1 MLAHLPVKCI
11 TEVITKLNS
20 KIMNNYLSIAHV
32 LGKLNGQ
39 SISIKIMRSFLCY
52 ILLGLTALY
61 ANHSYSQTKFNL
73 DLKNVSLET
82 LFNQLQDESEYIFFY
97 KDGILPNDNSITLKK
112 NNITLPNVLDS
123 LLESYGLGYNI
134 IGRQVTVFKDQTY
147 HIPNTDAVFFQDFTV
162 SGTVLDDSGVPL
174 AGANIIEK
182 GTTNGTQTDF
192 DGNFSIKVTDGDVIL
207 TVSYIGFTTK
217 EIPVNGQSVLNIV
230 LQESTAVL
238 DEIVVVGYGTQKK
251 SDLTGSV
258 ASLGQDDMNP
268 GANVSVDQMMLG
280 RAAGVQ
286 INQASSAPGGGLAI
300 RIRGSNSLNAS
311 NEPLYV
317 IDGFPIDNSPNLGS
331 GGVAEVGQNLS
342 PRNPLN
348 SLNPADVESI
358 EILKDASATAIYG
371 SRGANGVILITTK
384 KGSKGKVNVTYDVYA
399 GIQSVAE
406 KIDVLSTSQYI
417 DAINDL
423 SIAQGNAVVF
433 NNEDISRIG
442 RGTDWQ
448 DEVFRSAPLTNH
460 NLAVSGGSENTN
472 YYASFNY
479 FDQEG
484 VVKNTGIKRYTGR
497 INLETK
503 IGNKTQIGLNFN
515 TSLVKDNNNVDGVNT
530 NEQAGPIYS
539 SLLYD
544 PTETIFNDDGTFSQ
558 SANLT
563 VNNPV
568 TLINAIISESETN
581 RTFGSAF
588 LNYDFTEDLSGKFNF
603 GTDRQTSRRDIYNT
617 TQTIRGGAAG
627 GIANINVLERSNYL
641 FEYTMTYDK
650 AFNEDHALTVLG
662 GITFQ
667 KFSSRF
673 FSGNISGFPTD
684 DIKTNNLA
692 LGDTNTD
699 VLSSGKEE
707 NTLLSYLGRVNY
719 NLFDKFLFTASIRAD
734 GSSRFGENNKWG
746 YFPSFALG
754 YKLDQEEFIPDSFS
768 QFKLRASWGQTGNQE
783 IGNYASQLTFGTGP
797 NVVFG
802 GTISGSVSPQRIPNP
817 DLKWET
823 TEQLNIGL
831 DFGISGG
838 RFSGSL
844 DYFSKESKDLLFDL
858 PLPFASGYSSILTNV
873 GEVKNSGVEFLF
885 NSTNIVTD
893 DFKWDT
899 SLNFSAIKNEVV
911 DLGRIESIVT
921 GSVQAVG
928 NTAIIQE
935 GDPLAS
941 YYGYVVTGIF
951 QEGDD
956 IANSPQPTAQ
966 PGFPIFEDRNGDGAI
981 TPTDQT
987 IIGTPYPDFTYGI
1000 QNSISYK
1007 NLTLDFFFQGQ
1018 AGVDLLNINLIE
1030 SLYPANFRRNRLA
1043 HQILDRWT
1051 PQNTG
1056 AKWPSGVNPN
1066 AYGAGKVNTLTIQD
1080 ASYLRL
1086 KNVRLSY
1093 NVPVQNIDFLNS
1105 LQVYVTGQNLFTI
1118 TDYVGFDP
1126 EANSF
1131 GRSNVRIDYS
1141 SYPLATTYMLGLTA
1155 NF

>member
-1 MLAHLPVKCI
+1 MNKNTKCTNLRGDFI
-11 TEVITKLNS
+11 FRRLFLT
-20 KIMNNYLSIAHV
+20 
-32 LGKLNGQ
+32 
-39 SISIKIMRSFLCY
+39 IMRSFLFF
-52 ILLGLTALY
+52 IFFGLASSYGNTF
-61 ANHSYSQTKFNL
+61 YSQTI
-73 DLKNVSLET
+73 DIELKQVPLKV
-82 LFNQLQDESEYIFFY
+82 LFKTIEEKSEYIFLY
-97 KDGILPNDNSITLKK
+97 KDEILKDAKLVSVNLSNATLPTVLNTTLKDQ
-112 NNITLPNVLDS
+112 N
-123 LLESYGLGYNI
+123 LGYKIQN
-134 IGRQVTVFKDQTY
+134 RQVVIFKTEQ
-147 HIPNTDAVFFQDFTV
+147 PKSSGSKQAAVETPQFQV
-162 SGTVLDDSGVPL
+162 SGTVVDATGMPL
-174 AGANIIEK
+174 PGATVLEK
-182 GTTNGTQTDF
+182 GTSNGTQTNF
-192 DGNFSIKVTDGDVIL
+192 DGEFTLVVAEDATLVISF
-207 TVSYIGFTTK
+207 VGFATQ
-217 EIPVNGQSVLNIV
+217 EVPLNGQTGIQIV
-230 LQESTAVL
+230 LQEDAAAL
-238 DEIVVVGYGTQKK
+238 DEVVVVGYGTQKK

-258 ASLGQDDMNP
+258 TSLSQDDLNP
-268 GANVSVDQMMLG
+268 GANASIDQMMLG

-286 INQASSAPGGGLAI
+286 INQASSAPGGGLSI

-331 GGVAEVGQNLS
+331 GGAAEVGQNLS

-348 SLNPADVESI
+348 ALNPADVESI

-384 KGSKGKVNVTYDVYA
+384 KGRKGQINVTYDVYG

-406 KIDVLSTSQYI
+406 KMEVLSTSQYI
-417 DAINDL
+417 DVINEL
-423 SIAQGNAVVF
+423 SIAQGNSAVF
-433 NNEDISRIG
+433 NEEDISRIG
-442 RGTDWQ
+442 GGTDWQ
-448 DEVFRSAPLTNH
+448 DEVFRSAPLMNH

-484 VVKNTGIKRYTGR
+484 VVRNSGIKRYTGR
-497 INLETK
+497 INLETN
-503 IGNKTQIGLNFN
+503 IGNRAKIGLNFN
-515 TSLVKDNNNVDGVNT
+515 TSLIKNNNNVDGVNT
-530 NEQAGPIYS
+530 NEEAGPIYS

-544 PTETIFNDDGTFSQ
+544 PTEPIFNQDGTFSQ

-568 TLINAIISESETN
+568 TLINAILSESETN
-581 RTFGSAF
+581 RTFGNAF
-588 LNYDFTEDLSGKFNF
+588 LNYDFTQDLSGKFNF

-627 GIANINVLERSNYL
+627 GIANVNVLERSNYL

-650 AFNEDHALTVLG
+650 AINEDHALTVLG
-662 GITFQ
+662 GITYQ

-684 DIKTNNLA
+684 EIETNNLA

-734 GSSRFGENNKWG
+734 GSSRFGENDKWG

-768 QFKLRASWGQTGNQE
+768 QLKLRASWGQTGNQE

-802 GTISGSVSPQRIPNP
+802 GTVTGSVVPQRIANP

-823 TEQLNIGL
+823 TEQFNVGL
-831 DFGISGG
+831 DFGISDG

-844 DYFSKESKDLLFDL
+844 DYFSKKSKDLLFNL
-858 PLPFASGYSSILTNV
+858 PLPRAAGYASILTNV
-873 GEVKNSGVEFLF
+873 GEVKNSGFEFLF
-885 NSTNIVTD
+885 NSHNIVTD
-893 DFKWDT
+893 NFNWET
-899 SLNFSAIKNEVV
+899 SLNFSIIENEVV

-921 GSVQAVG
+921 GGVQATG
-928 NTAIIQE
+928 NTAIIRE

-981 TPTDQT
+981 TPADQT

-1000 QNSISYK
+1000 QSSISYK
-1007 NLTLDFFFQGQ
+1007 NLKLDFFFQGQ

-1043 HQILDRWT
+1043 YHMLDRWT
-1051 PQNTG
+1051 PQNTDT
-1056 AKWPSGVNPN
+1056 KWPSGVNPN
-1066 AYGAGKVNTLTIQD
+1066 AYGAGKVNSLAIQD

-1086 KNVRLSY
+1086 KNVKLSY
-1093 NVPVQNIDFLNS
+1093 YVPVQKIDFLNAV
-1105 LQVYVTGQNLFTI
+1105 QVYVTGQNLFTI
-1118 TDYVGFDP
+1118 TDYEGFDP
-1126 EANSF
+1126 DANSF

-1141 SYPLATTYMLGLTA
+1141 SYPLARTYTLGLTA